1 MIFGRNFKEH
11 KRNVRTVIRCLR
23 KKGIKLNPK
32 KCCFFRKEVRY
43 LGRLVSKNGYR
54 PDPENTAALDECLKA
69 PKTIGNLRS
78 LLGFLGYYR
87 NFVMNFSKKMK
98 PVYDLLKVE
107 EEVKDK
113 RALAKRKIEWL
124 PEHQRIVEEMVAYLK
139 SPEVIAFPDFSEP
152 FFIHCDASN
161 TGLGGVL
168 YQKQEENLRVISFA
182 SRTCLPPKKI
192 TICIQASWNFLP

>member
-1 MIFGRNFKEH
+1 M
-11 KRNVRTVIRCLR
+11 
-23 KKGIKLNPK
+23 
-32 KCCFFRKEVRY
+32 
-43 LGRLVSKNGYR
+43 S
-54 PDPENTAALDECLKA
+54 
-69 PKTIGNLRS
+69 
-78 LLGFLGYYR
+78 
-87 NFVMNFSKKMK
+87 FSRKMK

-182 SRTCLPPKKI
+182 SRTLSPAEKNYNLHSGKLEFLALKWCI
-192 TICIQASWNFLP
+192 TEKFSTPRKTR